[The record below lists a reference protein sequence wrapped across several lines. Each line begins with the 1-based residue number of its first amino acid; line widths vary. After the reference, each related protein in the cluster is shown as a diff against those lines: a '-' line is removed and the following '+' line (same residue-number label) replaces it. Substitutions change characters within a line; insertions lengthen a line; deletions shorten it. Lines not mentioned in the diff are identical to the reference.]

1 MKVILHADDFG
12 FDKDTVQATI
22 ECFENGSLTSATIM
36 PTCIAADLALEYAKR
51 HPEFS
56 FGVHQTYVDG
66 LNPACD
72 AKEIPTLTDE
82 DGLFLES
89 NIVRKKAILLKVNKK
104 EIVKESNAQKVILEN
119 YGVKVSHL
127 DSHGHLHKFPSF
139 LLAMKQMKI
148 DGQKKLKLRSV
159 QDIFINNPSA
169 TSPITMLNNMFRWYI
184 KKNFLTTDYFYMS
197 ANALDTNWGEKIL
210 KKMNALPQE
219 ATIEIGVHPGHQEE
233 WRQHEFDDINLFA
246 AMLKDSG
253 RHKIINW
260 NDIS

>member
-12 FDKDTVQATI
+12 FDKDTVEATI
-22 ECFENGSLTSATIM
+22 ECFEKGSLTSATIM
-36 PTCIAADLALEYAKR
+36 PTCEAAEMAMNYAKE

-66 LNPACD
+66 LKPACD
-72 AKEIPTLTDE
+72 PRGIRSLTNAN
-82 DGLFLES
+82 GVFLES
-89 NIVRKKAILLKVNKK
+89 NVVRKKALMLNVNKD
-104 EIVKESNAQKVILEN
+104 EIVKESNAQKAILEN

-139 LLAMKQMKI
+139 LLAMKKMHI
-148 DGQKKLKLRSV
+148 EGQKKLKLRSV
-159 QDIFINNPSA
+159 QDIFINNPST
-169 TSPITMLNNMFRWYI
+169 TSPTTMLNNLFRWYI

-197 ANALDTNWGEKIL
+197 ANALDTNWAGQIIKQ
-210 KKMNALPQE
+210 MNALPQE

-233 WRQHEFDDINLFA
+233 WRQHEFDDINIFA

-253 RHKIINW
+253 RHTIINW
-260 NDIS
+260 NDIF